1 MSNISQPT
9 TGNGK
14 ICYVELPSRDVT
26 ESSNFYS
33 NVFDWPIRKRGDGSI
48 AFDDGVGQVSG
59 TFRSDRHSRNEIG
72 MLVHIMVDDI
82 EVTMQKVKDHGGTI
96 VQPVGMDAPEITAH
110 FRDPSGNI
118 FGLYQEP
125 AKN

>member
-1 MSNISQPT
+1 MSNNSKPT

-14 ICYVELPSRDVT
+14 ICYVELPSRDIA
-26 ESSNFYS
+26 ESSTFYK

-59 TFRSDRHSRNEIG
+59 TFRSDRHSRSEIG
-72 MLVHIMVDDI
+72 MLFHIMVDDI
-82 EVTMQKVKDHGGTI
+82 EVTMQKVIEHGGTI
-96 VQPVGMDAPEITAH
+96 IQPVGLDAPEITAH

-125 AKN
+125 GKK

>member
-9 TGNGK
+9 IGNGK
-14 ICYVELPSRDVT
+14 ICYIELPSRDIK
-26 ESSNFYS
+26 ESSDFYQS
-33 NVFDWPIRKRGDGSI
+33 VFGWHVRRRGDGAT

-59 TFRSDRHSRNEIG
+59 TWRTDRNPSSEIG
-72 MLVHIMVDDI
+72 MLVHIMVDDMEETI
-82 EVTMQKVKDHGGTI
+82 KKVKDHGGTI

-110 FRDPSGNI
+110 FRDPSGNT

-125 AKN
+125 SKK